1 MQTALLME
9 QEVGPAR
16 GARWTVGR
24 GGRLSVCLSV
34 FQLLPPGPEALPF
47 SPCAPAVRGAVASAS
62 PINTQ
67 ERFHGVAVA
76 AGAAP
81 LISVGHH

>member
-1 MQTALLME
+1 MLAYADC
-9 QEVGPAR
+9 PAD
-16 GARWTVGR
+16 GA
-24 GGRLSVCLSV
+24 GGRASLRRSLDRQAGREAVCLSV

-47 SPCAPAVRGAVASAS
+47 SLLHTRVTSTT

-67 ERFHGVAVA
+67 ERFHGMALA

-81 LISVGHH
+81 VVSVGR